1 MIKLSDINFRYK
13 KKKPLFENLNLTL
26 QPGFIYGLL
35 GKNGAGK
42 SSLLKLISGL
52 LYADRGNSSVFGLDA
67 SARKPEMLQD
77 IYLIPEEFNL
87 PPISLS
93 SFVKVHAVFYPKF
106 SQNQFNAY
114 MAEFELSDDAKLS
127 TLSYGQKKKFLIAFG
142 LATNARVLILD
153 EPTNGLDIPSKSQFR
168 KIMAAALDEDKI
180 IIISTH
186 QVRDLENLID
196 NIVVLEK
203 GTIVFNQSIADI
215 SERLAFEY
223 NLVGIPEG
231 EILYAEELHGRKA
244 GIVKNIA
251 GVDSRVDLELLF
263 NGIVKNATT
272 INESFTS
279 MKYEY

>member
-1 MIKLSDINFRYK
+1 MIKLSNLDFRYK
-13 KKKPLFENLNLTL
+13 KNKPLFENLSLTL
-26 QPGFIYGLL
+26 QPGYIYGLL

-42 SSLLKLISGL
+42 SSLLKLIAGL
-52 LYADRGNSSVFGLDA
+52 LYPNSGESKVFGFDA
-67 SARKPEMLQD
+67 QDRKPVMLQD

-93 SFVKVHAVFYPKF
+93 TFVKVNSVFYSKF
-106 SQNQFNAY
+106 SQNQLNAY
-114 MAEFELSDDAKLS
+114 LAEFELAEDAKLS

-196 NIVVLEK
+196 SIVVLER
-203 GTIVFNQSIADI
+203 GNIIFNHSMAAI

-223 NLVGIPEG
+223 NLAGVPDE
-231 EILYAEELHGRKA
+231 EIIYAEELQGRKA
-244 GIVKNIA
+244 GITKNLA
-251 GVDSRVDLELLF
+251 GYDSRVDLELLF
-263 NGIVKNATT
+263 NGIIKNPEA
-272 INESFTS
+272 INESFANL
-279 MKYEY
+279 KYEY